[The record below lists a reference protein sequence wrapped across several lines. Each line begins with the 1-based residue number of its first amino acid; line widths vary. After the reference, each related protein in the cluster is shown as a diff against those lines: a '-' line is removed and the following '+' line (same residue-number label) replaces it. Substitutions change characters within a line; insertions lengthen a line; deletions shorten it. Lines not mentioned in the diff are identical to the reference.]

1 MQYSPLWL
9 DPSSLPPEHEY
20 YQASYVRENER
31 GQEDALALL
40 AYAFAQGEERGEDE
54 EGEGDKA
61 SSAAS
66 SAAGHF
72 ADEAARSD
80 DARVSLSPDDDAP
93 RAGLGRSK
101 AADAER
107 ASPPPP
113 PPQVSPAAQRRLD
126 AARFCTLPAATR
138 LALTHAHLRTT
149 YAYCVYCGH
158 RYATYNELLAVCPGE
173 AEDAHE

>member
-72 ADEAARSD
+72 ADEAARSTTPLPCWVI
-80 DARVSLSPDDDAP
+80 ASST
-93 RAGLGRSK
+93 GRPW
-101 AADAER
+101 R
-107 ASPPPP
+107 WGC
-113 PPQVSPAAQRRLD
+113 R
-126 AARFCTLPAATR
+126 
-138 LALTHAHLRTT
+138 
-149 YAYCVYCGH
+149 
-158 RYATYNELLAVCPGE
+158 
-173 AEDAHE
+173 

>member
-40 AYAFAQGEERGEDE
+40 AYAFAEGEEGGEDE
-54 EGEGDKA
+54 KGEGDKA
-61 SSAAS
+61 GSAAGS
-66 SAAGHF
+66 TAGHF
-72 ADEAARSD
+72 ADEAGRSD
-80 DARVSLSPDDDAP
+80 DAPASPSPDNDAP

-107 ASPPPP
+107 ASPPPSR
-113 PPQVSPAAQRRLD
+113 VSPAAQRRLD
-126 AARFCTLPAATR
+126 AARFCTLPATTR

-158 RYATYNELLAVCPGE
+158 RYATYDELLAVCPGE